1 MATTFAEML
10 NRLLGEHDRSQA
22 WLADKIG
29 VHRATVGRWINDPTT
44 RPASPKMVKE
54 IGRAFKLDETQTQTL
69 LAAAFPSLHGLKPPI
84 LLSPSHGDEAL
95 SLLVPPHFTED
106 ASPLVGREA
115 ELAQLQNCLTHSQE
129 GMAHMVL
136 VAGEAGIGKT
146 RLVQEFVAGHVIET
160 CLFSA
165 AKSYPGDQAVP
176 YLALSEALDWL
187 VSAGLIPD
195 IAPVWLAEVAQVV
208 RQLQVVRPEVP
219 PNPVIEMEHAPARRF
234 QGLTE
239 FITALA
245 SEKTLV
251 LWLDDLQWMDEVA
264 FDYLRHLLTR
274 GREARVLV
282 VGTYRPEEISPDHPL
297 AELKPTL
304 FRENLLTEISL
315 PPLTEQNVSRMVADL
330 TGLDLDLWPLG
341 RRVYREIGGI
351 PFFITEQIKL
361 LQEEGWLNTS
371 QWDKIPLSRRLQE
384 LIRRRYQRLDKSASQ
399 FVRIAMIVGARFNFD
414 VVSLAGKLDE
424 DAALDVLD
432 RLLDAGL
439 VRKRGT
445 SEYNFWHDH
454 ARVVLYED
462 LRAEVSTEHWQRWHR
477 QVGEAIEALHPGDVQ
492 REAWLEQLA
501 HYYCEA
507 EIWPKALTYL
517 LQAGQKALGLFAHKS
532 ARDYFER
539 AEKLMAQA
547 DVEPILLEQVAC
559 AEGLGDAYTHLGL
572 FDLALP
578 CYQRAVGLTGTKDT
592 SVARLGW
599 KIARVYERQAKF
611 KLAVQWLERSLL
623 VLDHA
628 SQKDVEARVNWLR
641 GLIEVRRGQP
651 ETALAWAEDA
661 LRLSREAGE
670 ASSAPGSAA
679 SQTSAVTGIVE
690 EAQANNL
697 MGVILRAR
705 GDLTKAAGHCR
716 RSAELY
722 ETLGHQRGVATAYAN
737 LATVT
742 FEQERWPE
750 AEVAYKRALAVHQDT
765 GNRYG
770 EAMVLCNLADTY
782 YHQGRLQ
789 EAKVCIQAGLH
800 LASETLEVPFLQ
812 VLAHETAGIICLAQG
827 EDEQAYEHLVEGLRL
842 AEVHDIQEWLV
853 LIQIPLAEIHLR
865 HGNLDEAQQAAEEAL
880 ELAMGQ
886 GSKVKEGVARRM
898 LGRIYQVQG
907 LPGQAEAELQ
917 ASLSLVIS
925 QGGRYELART
935 QVALAELYFEDRAKI
950 REGQKMVQKAIAIF
964 QELGAALDLAN
975 AQALH

>member
-1 MATTFAEML
+1 
-10 NRLLGEHDRSQA
+10 
-22 WLADKIG
+22 
-29 VHRATVGRWINDPTT
+29 
-44 RPASPKMVKE
+44 
-54 IGRAFKLDETQTQTL
+54 
-69 LAAAFPSLHGLKPPI
+69 
-84 LLSPSHGDEAL
+84 
-95 SLLVPPHFTED
+95 
-106 ASPLVGREA
+106 
-115 ELAQLQNCLTHSQE
+115 
-129 GMAHMVL
+129 
-136 VAGEAGIGKT
+136 
-146 RLVQEFVAGHVIET
+146 VQEFVAGHVIET
-160 CLFSA
+160 CLFCA

-251 LWLDDLQWMDEVA
+251 LWLDDLQWVDEVT

-304 FRENLLTEISL
+304 FREDLLTEISL
-315 PPLTEQNVSRMVADL
+315 PPLTEQDVSQMVADL
-330 TGLDLDLWPLG
+330 TGLDSDLWPLG

-384 LIRRRYQRLDKSASQ
+384 LIRRRYQRLDESASQ
-399 FVRIAMIVGARFNFD
+399 FMRIAMIVGARFDFD

-424 DAALDVLD
+424 EAALDALD

-445 SEYNFWHDH
+445 SEYNFWHDQ

-462 LRAEVSTEHWQRWHR
+462 LRAEVSTEHWQRWHQR
-477 QVGEAIEALHPGDVQ
+477 VGEAIEALHPGDAQ

-532 ARDYFER
+532 ARGYFER
-539 AEKLMAQA
+539 AEKLMAQVA
-547 DVEPILLEQVAC
+547 VEPTLAQQVTC
-559 AEGLGDAYTHLGL
+559 AEGLGDACTHLGL

-578 CYQRAVGLTGTKDT
+578 RYQQAVGLTETKDT

-599 KIARVYERQAKF
+599 KIARVYERQSKF
-611 KLAVQWLERSLL
+611 NLAVKWLERSLL
-623 VLDHA
+623 VLDQA
-628 SQKDVEARVNWLR
+628 SETEVEARVHWLR
-641 GLIEVRRGQP
+641 GLIEVRRGHP
-651 ETALAWAEDA
+651 EAALTWAKEA
-661 LRLSREAGE
+661 LRLSKE
-670 ASSAPGSAA
+670 ASEMPSAQEMPPA
-679 SQTSAVTGIVE
+679 SRASPVTGIVE

-697 MGVILRAR
+697 MGAVLRAR
-705 GDLTKAAGHCR
+705 GELAKAADHCT

-722 ETLGHQRGVATAYAN
+722 ETLGHQRGMATAYAN
-737 LATVT
+737 LATIA
-742 FEQERWPE
+742 FEQEHWPE
-750 AEVAYKRALAVHQDT
+750 AEGAYKRALAVHQDT

-770 EAMVLCNLADTY
+770 EALVLCNLADTY
-782 YHQGRLQ
+782 CHQGRLE
-789 EAKVCIQAGLH
+789 EAKACVQAGLH
-800 LASETLEVPFLQ
+800 LATETLEVPFLQ
-812 VLAHETAGIICLAQG
+812 VLAHETSGVIYLAQDD
-827 EDEQAYEHLVEGLRL
+827 DEAAYQHLTTGLRL
-842 AEVHDIQEWLV
+842 AETHDIREWLV

-865 HGNLDEAQQAAEEAL
+865 HGRPGEARRAAEVAL
-880 ELAMGQ
+880 EQAVEQ
-886 GSKVKEGVARRM
+886 GSRVKEGVARRM
-898 LGRIYQVQG
+898 LGRIYQAQG
-907 LPGQAEAELQ
+907 LLGQAEAELQ
-917 ASLSLVIS
+917 ASLGLVTGKD
-925 QGGRYELART
+925 QRYELART
-935 QVALAELYFEDRAKI
+935 LVALAALYIEDRTKI
-950 REGQKMVQKAIAIF
+950 GEGQAMVQQAIDIF
-964 QELGAALDLAN
+964 QELGAVLDLAN
-975 AQALH
+975 AQALRQRYELATLDGWANHQRRVLR